1 MTRHFDDISLGSL
14 ELFCLTG
21 DLLSFTAAANAAG
34 LTPPAVSRTVARLEA
49 RLGAQLFVR
58 TTRKLRLTDAGRA
71 YHEQCKLAL
80 TQLVDAERE
89 LSGEQG
95 TPSGTVRVSLP
106 TPYGHFRVLPLLG
119 AFRARYPKIDL
130 ELHLSNRNVDF
141 AAENFDFAIRGRTP
155 PDSGL
160 VARKLEDAALVVVAS
175 PQYLRRRG
183 TPRSVAALAGH
194 DCIHF
199 TLPST
204 GQIVPWVLRDGGT
217 EVEHTGRGAMRCLDD
232 ILAPVTLARA
242 GAGIVQTYRFIVER
256 ELTEGA
262 LKEILIPHAGASRP
276 FSLLFPASRHMPQRV
291 RVLIDFLIEQLGRH
305 RHAV

>member
-1 MTRHFDDISLGSL
+1 MTRHFDDLSLGSL

-21 DLLSFTAAANAAG
+21 DLLSFTAAAHAAG

-49 RLGAQLFVR
+49 RLRTQLFVR
-58 TTRKLRLTDAGRA
+58 TTRKLRFTDAGRG

-80 TQLVDAERE
+80 AQLVDAERV
-89 LSGEQG
+89 LGGEQR

-119 AFRARYPKIDL
+119 AFRSLYPQIELD
-130 ELHLSNRNVDF
+130 LHLSNRNVDF

-160 VARKLEDAALVVVAS
+160 IARKLEDAPLVVVAAPS
-175 PQYLRRRG
+175 YLRRRG
-183 TPRSVAALAGH
+183 TPKSVAALAGH

-199 TLPST
+199 MLPST
-204 GQIVPWVLRDGGT
+204 GQVVPWLLRDGDT
-217 EVEHTGRGAMRCLDD
+217 EVEHGGRGAMRCLED

-242 GAGIVQTYRFIVER
+242 GAGIVQTYRFIVEKD
-256 ELTEGA
+256 LADGT
-262 LKEILIPHAGASRP
+262 LKEILGAQAGASRP
-276 FSLLFPASRHMPQRV
+276 FSLLFPAQRHMPNRV
-291 RVLIDFLIEQLGRH
+291 RVLIDFLIERLGPH
-305 RHAV
+305 RHTA